1 MKKIKTNIKNNVISL
16 IITLIFFSVSLLIY
30 KNNPLQISE
39 LKILD
44 DEFVIN
50 FILIVLGFTVS
61 FITILYS
68 TFEKLRQQ
76 LVEIFKNII
85 SETEL
90 KDMEL
95 IMFNIFKQLKE
106 DILFIFRY
114 LVDVVFI
121 IIWRNIDIPYIKW
134 NFNYI
139 SKLDIILLIKL
150 TIIFLTLLALYD
162 IIKSIF
168 KLIEVSLN
176 ADVKKSH

>member
-121 IIWRNIDIPYIKW
+121 IIWRNID
-134 NFNYI
+134 
-139 SKLDIILLIKL
+139 
-150 TIIFLTLLALYD
+150 
-162 IIKSIF
+162 
-168 KLIEVSLN
+168 
-176 ADVKKSH
+176 